1 MHGFFEPR
9 TAGGRDS
16 TTGQER
22 KHYMTQERSG
32 VITMKGKPL
41 TLVGPALK
49 PGDKAPDFETV
60 NQALESVTLASSG
73 GKVRLFATV
82 PSLDTP
88 VCAVETKR
96 FGQEIGKLPPAVQF
110 YTVSADLPFAQKRW
124 CGAENVAVTTLSDHR
139 SLSFAEA
146 YGVLVKE
153 LRILARAIFV
163 VDANDRITYV
173 QIVPEIAQEPDYDK
187 AIMAARAAAGAG

>member
-1 MHGFFEPR
+1 MP
-9 TAGGRDS
+9 
-16 TTGQER
+16 QER
-22 KHYMTQERSG
+22 TG
-32 VITMKGKPL
+32 VITMKGKPM
-41 TLVGPALK
+41 TLLGPALK
-49 PGDKAPDFETV
+49 PGDKAPDFQTV
-60 NQALESVTLASSG
+60 NQGLEPVTLASSR
-73 GKVRLFATV
+73 GKVRLFAAV

-96 FGQEIGKLPPAVQF
+96 FGQEISKLPPNVQF

-124 CGAENVAVTTLSDHR
+124 CGAENVAVPTLSDHR

-146 YGVLVKE
+146 YGVLIKE

-163 VDANDRITYV
+163 VDSSDTITYV

-187 AIMAARAAAGAG
+187 AIMAARAAAGAK

>member
-1 MHGFFEPR
+1 M
-9 TAGGRDS
+9 A
-16 TTGQER
+16 QER
-22 KHYMTQERSG
+22 TG
-32 VITMKGKPL
+32 VITMKGKPM
-41 TLVGPALK
+41 TLIGPALK
-49 PGDKAPDFETV
+49 PGDRAPDFQTV
-60 NQALESVTLASSG
+60 NQALESVTLASSR

-96 FGQEIGKLPPAVQF
+96 FAQEIPKLPPNVQLL
-110 YTVSADLPFAQKRW
+110 TVSADLPFAQKRW
-124 CGAENVAVTTLSDHR
+124 CGAENVSVATLSDHR

-146 YGVLVKE
+146 YGVLIKE

-163 VDANDRITYV
+163 VDAADKITYV

-187 AIMAARAAAGAG
+187 AIMAARSAAGAG

>member
-1 MHGFFEPR
+1 MP
-9 TAGGRDS
+9 
-16 TTGQER
+16 QER
-22 KHYMTQERSG
+22 TG
-32 VITMKGKPL
+32 VITMKGKPM
-41 TLVGPALK
+41 TLLGPALK
-49 PGDKAPDFETV
+49 PGDKAPDFQTV
-60 NQALESVTLASSG
+60 NQGLEPVTLASSH
-73 GKVRLFATV
+73 GKVRLIATV

-96 FGQEIGKLPPAVQF
+96 FGQEISKLPPNVQF

-124 CGAENVAVTTLSDHR
+124 CGAENVPVATLSDHR

-146 YGVLVKE
+146 YGVLIKE

-163 VDANDRITYV
+163 VDSNDKITYV

-187 AIMAARAAAGAG
+187 AIMAARAAAGAK